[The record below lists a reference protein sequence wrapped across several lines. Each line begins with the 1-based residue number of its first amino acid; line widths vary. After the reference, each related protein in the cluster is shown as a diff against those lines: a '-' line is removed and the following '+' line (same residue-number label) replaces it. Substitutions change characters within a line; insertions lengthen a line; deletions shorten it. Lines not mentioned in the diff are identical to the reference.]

1 MNKLTNKE
9 LAEAIN
15 FPPIEVEK
23 FMNHE
28 YYNDN
33 DIATLGVYQMM
44 FDFTL
49 QIINYSKNTGCT
61 CEKMEIDSVLTILGE
76 ISFRHKTKNCSVL
89 QTLPKKQTKLL
100 ILLQ

>member
-9 LAEAIN
+9 LAEAWSCMCKIMHYIK

-23 FMNHE
+23 FISHE

-33 DIATLGVYQMM
+33 DMATLGVYQMM

-61 CEKMEIDSVLTILGE
+61 CEKMEIDSVLMILG
-76 ISFRHKTKNCSVL
+76 
-89 QTLPKKQTKLL
+89 
-100 ILLQ
+100 